1 MVSVAPP
8 CPAFSQPPDGD
19 TAMKGATLPTDPDA
33 SPDPGI
39 PEHRAPTRRDL
50 LARAAAGG
58 LLASAGLRACPGVAQ
73 DAPVLPAAGT
83 PFEAGTVGDLARAL
97 AKAPYAAPRTDDLPA
112 ALRAL
117 SREQH
122 GAIRAKPGTAI
133 WEGDGLA
140 FSVEPL
146 HRGSVFSGRVALF
159 LVEDG
164 RVRPVPYDPAR
175 FEAGGL
181 ALPEISED
189 PGFSGVRLRARYP
202 GGTDLSDFA
211 MFQGASFFRLVAQG
225 QGFGITARALT
236 LRPADSRGEE
246 FPLFRAVFIER
257 PTAGGPLVL
266 HALIDSESAAAA
278 LRMSLRPGAQ
288 VSAAEIATT
297 VFARKPIDH
306 LGLGG
311 MQASYLF
318 GPNDRRGADDARP
331 GAYST
336 GGLQIRNGADEAIWR
351 PVLNPETLQ
360 ISSFVDENP
369 KGFGLMQRARA
380 YRDFEDDVQHWEWR
394 PSLWLEPGDAWS
406 KGAVTLLEIPSDSE
420 FNENILAYW
429 RPESTVEAGS
439 ETTFRYRQHWCWQA
453 PHAPLAHVT
462 GTRSGHGASAPR
474 RLFLVDFTGEGL
486 FADGRLDIALAAGP
500 GAIARQQ
507 LYSYP
512 ERRTVRVAFELD
524 PGSERACELRLALRR
539 GDRPVTE
546 TWLYRW
552 TP

>member
-1 MVSVAPP
+1 
-8 CPAFSQPPDGD
+8 
-19 TAMKGATLPTDPDA
+19 MKGVTTLPTDPDA
-33 SPDPGI
+33 VPDPGLSGSA
-39 PEHRAPTRRDL
+39 HRTRRDVL
-50 LARAAAGG
+50 LRAAAGG
-58 LLASAGLRACPGVAQ
+58 LLATTGLRVGPGVAQ
-73 DAPVLPAAGT
+73 DAPTLPAAGT

-112 ALRAL
+112 ALKAL
-117 SREQH
+117 SREQY

-133 WEGDGLA
+133 WEGDGLG
-140 FSVEPL
+140 FSIEPM
-146 HRGSVFSGRVALF
+146 HRGSVFSDRVALF

-164 RVRPVPYDPAR
+164 RLRPVPYDRAG
-175 FEAGGL
+175 FETGGL
-181 ALPEISED
+181 ALPEVSED
-189 PGFSGVRLRARYP
+189 PGFSGLRLRARYP
-202 GGTDLSDFA
+202 GGTELSDFA

-236 LRPADSRGEE
+236 LRPADARGEE
-246 FPLFRAVFIER
+246 FPLFRAFFIER
-257 PTAGGPLVL
+257 PTADGPLVL

-278 LRMSLRPGAQ
+278 LRMTLEPGVE
-288 VSAAEIATT
+288 VSTAAIATT

-336 GGLQIRNGADEAIWR
+336 GGLQIRNGAGEAIWR

-369 KGFGLMQRARA
+369 KGFGLMQRART
-380 YRDFEDDVQHWEWR
+380 YGDFEDDMQHWERR

-406 KGAVTLLEIPSDSE
+406 AGAVTLLEIPSDSE

-429 RPESTVEAGS
+429 RPKSTVEAGS

-453 PHAPLAHVT
+453 PAAPLAQVT

-474 RLFLVDFTGEGL
+474 RLFLVDFTGEAL
-486 FADGRLDIALAAGP
+486 FAEGRLDIALAAGP
-500 GAIARQQ
+500 GTIARQQ
-507 LYSYP
+507 LHSYP
-512 ERRTVRVAFELD
+512 ERKTVRVAFELD
-524 PGSERACELRLALRR
+524 PEGERACELRLALRR